1 MPLSKLDSIM
11 GLLALAAA
19 IPQAANAQISSGPAG
34 SGAGTSSAWN
44 ISYKVP
50 PQWQVAQRLGRL
62 ETLTSNTAAGAIFV
76 APGLYRSF
84 DEALA
89 DLSAFY
95 QSMNLQAYP
104 VEQPTQSTIAG
115 MQAMTATYASQ
126 DQSGHTVQGRLI
138 ALLTPHGTGFNML
151 AMTTPEQMSG
161 LRAVLEQV
169 AASVKAGPPDVNQQ
183 AMAALAGTWILYAGN
198 YEGGTKVGGTTSHSH
213 EETVVFDGRGSF
225 QYQSTST
232 VMVVTPGYTGGG
244 DGASQT
250 SDAGSYT
257 IIGNTLVFK
266 SSKGQIAVDFQLQG
280 GQLVAG
286 GKTYLRQ

>member
-1 MPLSKLDSIM
+1 MALSNLDSVM

-19 IPQAANAQISSGPAG
+19 MAQPASAQISAGPAG
-34 SGAGTSSAWN
+34 SGGETPSGWN

-50 PQWQVAQRLGRL
+50 LQWQVAKRLGRL
-62 ETLTSNTAAGAIFV
+62 EMLTSNTAAGAIFV

-84 DEALA
+84 DEAVA

-104 VEQPTQSTIAG
+104 AEQPTQSTIAG

-126 DQSGHTVQGRLI
+126 DQSGHTVQGRFI
-138 ALLTPHGTGFNML
+138 ALLTPHGTGFNMF

-161 LRAVLEQV
+161 LRAVLEQL

>member
-126 DQSGHTVQGRLI
+126 DQSGHTVQGRFI
-138 ALLTPHGTGFNML
+138 ALLTPHGTGVNML

-169 AASVKAGPPDVNQQ
+169 AASVKASPPDVNQQ

>member
-1 MPLSKLDSIM
+1 MPLSNLDSVM

-19 IPQAANAQISSGPAG
+19 IPQAANAQISSGPPG
-34 SGAGTSSAWN
+34 SGAGTSAAWN

-50 PQWQVAQRLGRL
+50 PQWQVTQRLGRL
-62 ETLTSNTAAGAIFV
+62 EMLASNTAAGAIFV
-76 APGLYRSF
+76 APGLYHSF
-84 DEALA
+84 DEAMA

-104 VEQPTQSTIAG
+104 VEQPTQTTIAG

-126 DQSGHTVQGRLI
+126 DQSGRTVQGRFI

-151 AMTTPEQMSG
+151 ALTTPEQMSG
-161 LRAVLEQV
+161 LRSVLEQV
-169 AASVKAGPPDVNQQ
+169 AASVKAGPPEVNQQ

-198 YEGGTKVGGTTSHSH
+198 YEGGTRVGGTTSHSH
-213 EETVVFDGRGSF
+213 EETVVFDGRGNF

-257 IIGNTLVFK
+257 VIGNTLVFK

>member
-1 MPLSKLDSIM
+1 MALSNLDSVI

-34 SGAGTSSAWN
+34 SGGGGSTGWN

-50 PQWQVAQRLGRL
+50 PQWQVTQRLGRL
-62 ETLTSNTAAGAIFV
+62 EMLASNTAAGAIFV
-76 APGLYRSF
+76 APDLYRSF
-84 DEALA
+84 DEAMA

-104 VEQPTQSTIAG
+104 VEQPTQTRIAG

-126 DQSGHTVQGRLI
+126 DQSGRTVQGRFI

-151 AMTTPEQMSG
+151 AMTTPERMSG
-161 LRAVLEQV
+161 LRGVLEQV
-169 AASVKAGPPDVNQQ
+169 AASVKAGPPEVNQQ

-198 YEGGTKVGGTTSHSH
+198 YEGGTRVGGTTSHSH
-213 EETVVFDGRGSF
+213 EETVVFDGRGNF

-232 VMVVTPGYTGGG
+232 VMVVTPGYTGGD

-257 IIGNTLVFK
+257 VIVTLLIGN
-266 SSKGQIAVDFQLQG
+266 
-280 GQLVAG
+280 LVA
-286 GKTYLRQ
+286 

>member
-34 SGAGTSSAWN
+34 SGPGTSSAWN

-62 ETLTSNTAAGAIFV
+62 EMLTSNTAAGAIFV

-126 DQSGHTVQGRLI
+126 DQSGHTVQGRFI
-138 ALLTPHGTGFNML
+138 ALLTPHGTGVNML

-169 AASVKAGPPDVNQQ
+169 AASVKASPPDVNQQ

>member
-62 ETLTSNTAAGAIFV
+62 EMLTSNTAAGAIFV

>member
-1 MPLSKLDSIM
+1 MPQPIS
-11 GLLALAAA
+11 
-19 IPQAANAQISSGPAG
+19 AQISAGPAG
-34 SGAGTSSAWN
+34 SQEGSSSGWN

-50 PQWQVAQRLGRL
+50 PQWQVTQRTGRL
-62 ETLTSNTAAGAIFV
+62 EMVASNSAAGAIFV

-84 DEALA
+84 DEAVA

-104 VEQPTQSTIAG
+104 VEQPTQTTIAG

-126 DQSGHTVQGRLI
+126 DQTGRTVQGRFI

-151 AMTTPEQMSG
+151 AMTTPEQMPG
-161 LRAVLEQV
+161 LKNVLDQV
-169 AASVKAGPPDVNQQ
+169 AASVKAGPPTVNQQ
-183 AMAALAGTWILYAGN
+183 AVAALAGTWILYAGN
-198 YEGGTKVGGTTSHSH
+198 YEGGTRAGGTTSHSH
-213 EETVVFDGRGSF
+213 EETVVFDGRGNF

-244 DGASQT
+244 DGASQS
-250 SDAGSYT
+250 SDAGTYT
-257 IIGNTLVFK
+257 IIGTTLVFK
-266 SSKGQIAVDFQLQG
+266 SSKGQMAVDYQLQG